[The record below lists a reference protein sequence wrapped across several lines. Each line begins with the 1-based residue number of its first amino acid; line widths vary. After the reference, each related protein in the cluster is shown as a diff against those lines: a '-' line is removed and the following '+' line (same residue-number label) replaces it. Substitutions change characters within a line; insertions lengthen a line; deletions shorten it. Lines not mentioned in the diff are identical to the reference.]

1 MANKIL
7 GVNDMADDLG
17 VSPNRV
23 RQLIR
28 ENRIE
33 GVELVSNTWVILR
46 EDFEKFKSIK
56 RKSGRPKRQDSAE
69 NSAQLTHG

>member
-1 MANKIL
+1 MANKIM

-17 VSPNRV
+17 VSPNRI

-28 ENRIE
+28 EHRIE

-46 EDFEKFKSIK
+46 EDFEKFKALK
-56 RKSGRPKRQDSAE
+56 RRPGRPRKPSADP
-69 NSAQLTHG
+69 TP